1 MLNVLTLLVK
11 GCFSQVGFLS
21 LLFLLFP
28 IGEEDDLSLLTALL
42 EENESALD
50 CNSEES
56 QPLTQQDGEPDAFD
70 ELFDAD
76 GDGESYTEEAD
87 EGEVEKAEDQKEN
100 LDALFGDMD
109 DLADEDEAP
118 TSQSTNNRVLPV
130 PAPSQGKTNQELQ
143 GALPLAFSNSFTVAL
158 MKTAHLTAFLKIAAE
173 SGVEINDFAKNI
185 VRVSG
190 ASI

>member
-1 MLNVLTLLVK
+1 MLNVLILLVN
-11 GCFSQVGFLS
+11 GYFSQVGFLS

-28 IGEEDDLSLLTALL
+28 IVEEDDLSLLTALL

-87 EGEVEKAEDQKEN
+87 EGEAEKAEDQKEN

-109 DLADEDEAP
+109 DLADEEEAP
-118 TSQSTNNRVLPV
+118 TSQSTHSRVLPV

-158 MKTAHLTAFLKIAAE
+158 MQTARLTAFLKVAAA
-173 SGVEINDFAKNI
+173 SGVEMKDFAKDI
-185 VRVSG
+185 GRVSG